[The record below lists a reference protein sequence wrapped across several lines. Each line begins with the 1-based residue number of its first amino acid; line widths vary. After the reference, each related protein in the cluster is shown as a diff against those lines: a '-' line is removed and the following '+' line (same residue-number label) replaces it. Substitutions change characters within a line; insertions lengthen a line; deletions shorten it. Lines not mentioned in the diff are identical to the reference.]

1 MSFKAG
7 GLGYPESFFVEQL
20 DALKK
25 RAAFDLDCDAD
36 SLKMTQLRPGS
47 MASIGVA
54 GCDAKATYLWTG
66 SEWVM
71 NNTSEGD

>member
-1 MSFKAG
+1 M
-7 GLGYPESFFVEQL
+7 
-20 DALKK
+20 
-25 RAAFDLDCDAD
+25 DCDAD